1 MTGFARVRR
10 AAAHGEILLSVKSV
24 NHRGLDLH
32 FHLPA
37 ELDPYEV
44 PMRTL
49 LKGRVARGHLQIHVN
64 FTPSTDAADG
74 LNEDL
79 LKSYLDAFRKAAA
92 KFGIPGE
99 PDLNNAL
106 RIPGM
111 FRTEAP
117 MEAGPETERLLLE
130 LMDEAIVTLNSF
142 REREGSAIA
151 EEMRG
156 RCGAILANAEQMEA
170 IRGQA
175 TAEFQKRLKERMRNL
190 LRGTGVEPQRLA
202 QEAALLADRSD
213 IAEELMRLKT
223 HAAHLLKLLDDGGE
237 TGKKLDFLLQEMNR
251 ETNTI
256 LSKTSGLGD
265 MGLTITELA
274 LGVKAEVDKVREQ
287 SLNLE

>member
-10 AAAHGEILLSVKSV
+10 AVSQGEILLSVKSV

-37 ELDPYEV
+37 ELDPFEV
-44 PMRTL
+44 PMRTV

-64 FTPSTDAADG
+64 FTAGTDAADG
-74 LNEDL
+74 LNEEL
-79 LKSYLDAFRKAAA
+79 LKSYIEAFRKAA
-92 KFGIPGE
+92 KKYGLSGE

-111 FRTEAP
+111 FRTEVP
-117 MEAGPETERLLLE
+117 IEEGPETELVLLE
-130 LMDEAIVTLNSF
+130 LMEEAIVTLNHF
-142 REREGSAIA
+142 REREGAAIA

-156 RCGAILANAEQMEA
+156 RCGAIQAHAERMES
-170 IRGQA
+170 IRAQA

-190 LRGTGVEPQRLA
+190 LRGTAVEPQRLA

-223 HAAHLLKLLDDGGE
+223 HAAQLLKLLDDGGE

-265 MGLTITELA
+265 LGLTITELA